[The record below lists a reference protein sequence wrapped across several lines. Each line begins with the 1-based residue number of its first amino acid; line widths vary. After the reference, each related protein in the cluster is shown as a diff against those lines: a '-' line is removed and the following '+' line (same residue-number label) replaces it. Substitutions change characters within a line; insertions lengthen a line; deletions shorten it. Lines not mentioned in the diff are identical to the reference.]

1 MYGEECLFC
10 LEDQARAEE
19 KRKCEQLY
27 DQEIGRGASVKEASM
42 KAKNLAFI
50 LAALAPELP
59 NKSNGQSVV
68 FPDDAESGNQ
78 SDGSE
83 EEEEDDRTGASSSK
97 RTKLM

>member
-1 MYGEECLFC
+1 M
-10 LEDQARAEE
+10 
-19 KRKCEQLY
+19 
-27 DQEIGRGASVKEASM
+27 KEASM

-83 EEEEDDRTGASSSK
+83 EEEDDGTGASSSK